1 MPAQGPPSE
10 RARPGRRDD
19 PTAGPEGPPPAHVL
33 SFDVEEYFQVEAAAA
48 KVRPRDWQ
56 QFPTR
61 IEPAVERIL
70 EILADGGASAT
81 FFVLGWVA
89 ARHGGLVT
97 RMANAGHEIASHGM
111 SHQMLTRLTC
121 RQFSAELADSRK
133 LLEDLSG
140 AAVLGYRAPT
150 FSITRRTAW
159 AIDSLVEAGFEY
171 DSSVFPIRHD
181 RYGVPDAPR
190 WAHWAVGPAGG
201 RILEIPPLT
210 LRVLGMNL
218 PVGGGGYL
226 RLLPVRVVGRG
237 LSSARRLGRSG
248 VIYVHPWE
256 LDPDQPVLPM
266 TRLGRWRHR
275 VNLCRTAD
283 KLRWLL
289 SRHTFGSF
297 RQTMPALRAAGD
309 RDRIYRFGT

>member
-1 MPAQGPPSE
+1 
-10 RARPGRRDD
+10 
-19 PTAGPEGPPPAHVL
+19 VL

-48 KVRPRDWQ
+48 RVPPRDWQ

-61 IEPAVERIL
+61 VERPVERIL
-70 EILADGGASAT
+70 EILAEHGASAT

-89 ARHGGLVT
+89 RRHGSLVA
-97 RMANAGHEIASHGM
+97 RIAKAGHEVASHGM

-121 RQFSAELADSRK
+121 QQLSAELSDSRK
-133 LLEDLSG
+133 LLQDLCG
-140 AAVLGYRAPT
+140 EAVLGYRAPT
-150 FSITRRTAW
+150 FSITRQTAW
-159 AIDSLVEAGFEY
+159 AIDALVEAGFEY

-226 RLLPVRVVGRG
+226 RLLPVRIVSRA
-237 LSSARRLGRSG
+237 LDSAGRLGQSG
-248 VIYVHPWE
+248 VIYMHPWE
-256 LDPDQPVLPM
+256 LDPGQPVLPM

-275 VNLCRTAD
+275 VNLHRAAD

-289 SRHTFGSF
+289 SRHIFRSF
-297 RQTMPALRAAGD
+297 RQSMPALRAAA
-309 RDRIYRFGT
+309 GTDCVYGIGT